1 MQEVDIH
8 KIIDDAMTK
17 GDRSVIICIN
27 KDSVTVSVYPYVE
40 EKHYWIKHNDKDYP
54 ECSNC
59 GHRDRTWDCSIYCPD
74 CGEQMHG
81 VKEEAISS

>member
-17 GDRSVIICIN
+17 GDRSVSIFIGPLGTTIN
-27 KDSVTVSVYPYVE
+27 VYPYVE
-40 EKHYWIKHNDKDYP
+40 EKHCWIQRNDKDYP

-59 GHRDRTWDCSIYCPD
+59 GHRDHTWDCSTYCPD